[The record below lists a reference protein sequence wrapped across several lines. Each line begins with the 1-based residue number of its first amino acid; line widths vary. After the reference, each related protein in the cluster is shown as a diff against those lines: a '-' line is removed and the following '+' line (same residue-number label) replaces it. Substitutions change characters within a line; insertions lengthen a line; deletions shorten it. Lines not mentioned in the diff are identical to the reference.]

1 MILFIWLFSGSW
13 ILISSSAKLTTYTLM
28 LNFVTCSFRVK
39 QMRSRGVIIRTMRQ
53 SGSKRRGR
61 KKNHV
66 DANNIKDTFRI
77 VLLQMRVVLIF
88 GGQVK
93 VGVSLVFLEPFGC

>member
-1 MILFIWLFSGSW
+1 
-13 ILISSSAKLTTYTLM
+13 
-28 LNFVTCSFRVK
+28 
-39 QMRSRGVIIRTMRQ
+39 MRSRGVIIRTMRQ